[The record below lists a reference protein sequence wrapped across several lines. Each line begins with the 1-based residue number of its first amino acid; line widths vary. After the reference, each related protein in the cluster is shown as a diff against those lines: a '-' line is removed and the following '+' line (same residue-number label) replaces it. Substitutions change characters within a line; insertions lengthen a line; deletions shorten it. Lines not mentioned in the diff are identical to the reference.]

1 MMKPHYIYDFDQM
14 RVAYGKLK
22 EKVVPIVVKSISS
35 LRTLKKFLQR
45 CFPELTHQL
54 GIARSFNNVMDLVE
68 DKCTIINVACLE
80 AIVDHYNIT
89 EAKNHIEEFKKLV
102 DDFCEKIKAD
112 ICCNQTFKI
121 DSFSHPL
128 ICETIVFVLEWE
140 ADKHTIS
147 DIKRLLAKAFKDLV
161 NNVQVRAIN
170 EGESIII
177 TCYAPQHMMDILLMT
192 AKENLEE
199 LKELGLSRLS
209 FGYYTIFDIHVS
221 VSDLDNSCYILI

>member
-177 TCYAPQHMMDILLMT
+177 TCYAPQHMMDILLTT
-192 AKENLEE
+192 AKESLEE
-199 LKELGLSRLS
+199 LKEIGLSRLS

-221 VSDLDNSCYILI
+221 ASDLENSCYILI

>member
-1 MMKPHYIYDFDQM
+1 MIQPHYVYEFDRM
-14 RVAYGKLK
+14 RADYGKLM

-54 GIARSFNNVMDLVE
+54 AIAKSFNSVMDLVE

-80 AIVDHYNIT
+80 AIVDHYDIT
-89 EAKNHIEEFKKLV
+89 EAKNHIEDFKKLV
-102 DDFCEKIKAD
+102 DDFCEKIKANV
-112 ICCNQTFKI
+112 CCNQSFKI
-121 DSFSHPL
+121 PSFSQPL

-161 NNVQVRAIN
+161 NSVQVRAIN

-192 AKENLEE
+192 AKENLEQ
-199 LKELGLSRLS
+199 LKAIGLSRLS

-221 VSDLDNSCYILI
+221 MSDLDNSYYILI